1 MKSPWIN
8 SNLKFLIRNKH
19 NLRYKNCACKWKDS
33 LLKAEYKAICKTAEK
48 EIRKARS
55 DFEFELVKK
64 AAKNPKLLY
73 SYMNSQKTVK
83 DSIKALKNSSGE
95 ITQNQK
101 EIADILNK
109 NFQDVFVREDDGP
122 MPFFE
127 SRTAELFNMTS
138 DDIKYEDVALRLENL
153 EENKACGVDNLNPAI
168 LKNCASAF
176 AIPLTLIFKESFE
189 SSRLPVQFRSANVTP
204 LYKKGDKT
212 LSGNYRPVSLTSIAC
227 KIMEG
232 IIRHRLEIFLY
243 KFKLLAKQQHGF
255 VKNKSC
261 TTNLLETLDF
271 ISASLE
277 NGTPVDVVLL
287 DFAKA
292 FDTVPHKRLL
302 LKLTAY
308 GISGLTL
315 QWIESFLKNRKQRV
329 VLGEYVSFWA
339 EIFSGVP
346 QGSVIGPLLF
356 VLFIN
361 DLPEILMNISKLY
374 ADDTKIMNE
383 MLTAASTLSLQS
395 DLDLAFKWTQD
406 WLVKFNIAKCMV
418 MHYGHNNKKSPL
430 FIDGQQLNTTESER
444 DLGVIFSNNLK
455 WRNQIITCVGKANQI
470 LGMIRKCFVHM
481 DVKLLRS
488 LYVTFVRPLLEFA
501 IPVWSPIQKG
511 DIDLLESVQHRAT
524 RLIPSLKKI
533 SYENRLKALDL
544 TTLSERRQR
553 GDMIQL
559 YKIFNGID
567 KLETSKTIAV
577 QLNQTRGHRFKYQKE
592 ITKQVHRENFFFNRS
607 ANLWNSLPSEVVNA
621 KTVNSFKAGL
631 DCWMSSNQ
639 ANRLS

>member
-1 MKSPWIN
+1 M
-8 SNLKFLIRNKH
+8 
-19 NLRYKNCACKWKDS
+19 
-33 LLKAEYKAICKTAEK
+33 
-48 EIRKARS
+48 
-55 DFEFELVKK
+55 
-64 AAKNPKLLY
+64 
-73 SYMNSQKTVK
+73 
-83 DSIKALKNSSGE
+83 
-95 ITQNQK
+95 
-101 EIADILNK
+101 
-109 NFQDVFVREDDGP
+109 
-122 MPFFE
+122 
-127 SRTAELFNMTS
+127 
-138 DDIKYEDVALRLENL
+138 
-153 EENKACGVDNLNPAI
+153 
-168 LKNCASAF
+168 
-176 AIPLTLIFKESFE
+176 
-189 SSRLPVQFRSANVTP
+189 
-204 LYKKGDKT
+204 
-212 LSGNYRPVSLTSIAC
+212 
-227 KIMEG
+227 
-232 IIRHRLEIFLY
+232 
-243 KFKLLAKQQHGF
+243 
-255 VKNKSC
+255 
-261 TTNLLETLDF
+261 
-271 ISASLE
+271 
-277 NGTPVDVVLL
+277 
-287 DFAKA
+287 
-292 FDTVPHKRLL
+292 PHKRLL

-383 MLTAASTLSLQS
+383 ESTLSLQS

-621 KTVNSFKAGL
+621 ETVNSFKAGL
-631 DCWMSSNQ
+631 DCWMSSHQ